1 MRLLRDSG
9 TGSPPDRI
17 GGVGFS
23 VVQACVCTVVQHG
36 VPWGPVRCAGKMGP
50 GDTGRVLGKS
60 WAPKPLSG
68 LRLLSVSTSKADP
81 GEPF

>member
-23 VVQACVCTVVQHG
+23 VVQACVCTVVQRG

-68 LRLLSVSTSKADP
+68 LRLLSVSTRHPRPLS
-81 GEPF
+81 